1 MLEVKQLS
9 VSYGQHQALAD
20 VSVDIAKGEVVVI
33 LGANGAGKS
42 SLLRAIAGL
51 SEGHCD
57 GDITF
62 NGDALLGAA
71 PDDIVIGGIALVPE
85 GRAIFGDLNVEE
97 NLRLGAY
104 SERARMNEQ
113 ANLDR
118 VLTLFPKLRERRKQI
133 TRTMS
138 GGEQQMVAIGRAL
151 MSDPS
156 ILMLDEPSLGL
167 SPLLSKEL
175 FQALGRIRE
184 TGPGVLV
191 VEQNAKLSLA
201 IADRGYLIE
210 NGQIVGAN
218 DAASLAADPAVQ
230 AAYLGG
236 GGKCVAS
243 AQPRQPSRP
252 APTLPSAPSASASAT
267 PDAPAGHRTYVKPAG
282 LSASSDNTSSL
293 IGETLDGLLG
303 RAADAAQQRQP
314 TRVRLPSPSSGD
326 RAEKASQP
334 PRVIEITPE
343 PAPEP
348 SQVSPATP
356 SLSSSVEVG
365 GNDRIATMLADFEDA
380 AARARQ
386 HRSKAAPH
394 NDVRDSSAGHQQASA
409 DAGAALP
416 EIPVFRKS
424 RVEVFKRGKDGT
436 LVKAR
441 EV

>member
-1 MLEVKQLS
+1 MLEVKNLS
-9 VSYGQHQALAD
+9 VSYGQHRALDD
-20 VSVDIAKGEVVVI
+20 VSVQIAKGEVVVI

-57 GDITF
+57 GDISFSGQT
-62 NGDALLGAA
+62 LLGQS
-71 PDDIVIGGIALVPE
+71 PDEIVTGGIALVPE

-104 SERARMNEQ
+104 SERARINEQ

-133 TRTMS
+133 SRTMS

-151 MSDPS
+151 MSDPT

-184 TGPGVLV
+184 TGLGVLV

-210 NGQIVGAN
+210 NGHIVGAN

-236 GGKCVAS
+236 KPGRAGAPAPRPVAAMAKQPGQAPAS
-243 AQPRQPSRP
+243 APPE
-252 APTLPSAPSASASAT
+252 TT
-267 PDAPAGHRTYVKPAG
+267 GGAGRVYVTPAG
-282 LSASSDNTSSL
+282 LSGGTSDAGAL
-293 IGETLDGLLG
+293 IGENLDSLLG
-303 RAADAAQQRQP
+303 RANAAAR
-314 TRVRLPSPSSGD
+314 PSST
-326 RAEKASQP
+326 ALSSATASGKKGP
-334 PRVIEITPE
+334 KIVEITPE
-343 PAPEP
+343 PEAPVP
-348 SQVSPATP
+348 PAVP
-356 SLSSSVEVG
+356 AAALAHQRAG
-365 GNDRIATMLADFEDA
+365 GDDRISAMLADFEA
-380 AARARQ
+380 AAQKAREPRHMSRAP
-386 HRSKAAPH
+386 APERPKSH
-394 NDVRDSSAGHQQASA
+394 GEEPVG
-409 DAGAALP
+409 LP
-416 EIPVFRKS
+416 EIPVFRKAK
-424 RVEVFKRGKDGT
+424 VEVFKRDKTGA

-441 EV
+441 EA

>member
-1 MLEVKQLS
+1 MLEVKNLS
-9 VSYGQHQALAD
+9 VSYGQHRALD
-20 VSVDIAKGEVVVI
+20 DISVRISKGEVVVI

-57 GDITF
+57 GDISF
-62 NGDALLGAA
+62 AGQSLLGRN
-71 PDDIVIGGIALVPE
+71 PDEIVTGGIALVPE

-138 GGEQQMVAIGRAL
+138 GGEQQMVAVGRAL
-151 MSDPS
+151 MSDPT

-210 NGQIVGAN
+210 NGRMVGAN

-236 GGKCVAS
+236 KPGRAGAP
-243 AQPRQPSRP
+243 AARP
-252 APTLPSAPSASASAT
+252 ASVAAKQAGQ
-267 PDAPAGHRTYVKPAG
+267 APAAAEAAAATRSGRVYVQPAG
-282 LSASSDNTSSL
+282 LSGGAMDTGAL
-293 IGETLDGLLG
+293 IGENLDSLLG
-303 RAADAAQQRQP
+303 RANAAAR
-314 TRVRLPSPSSGD
+314 PSSTVTTAQPAGSKTGP
-326 RAEKASQP
+326 RAVK
-334 PRVIEITPE
+334 IKPE
-343 PAPEP
+343 PERAAPAPAPERTVP
-348 SQVSPATP
+348 GQAGAAGD
-356 SLSSSVEVG
+356 E
-365 GNDRIATMLADFEDA
+365 RIAALLADFEIA
-380 AARARQ
+380 AQKARQ
-386 HRSKAAPH
+386 PRANGGTNAPDYTIPH
-394 NDVRDSSAGHQQASA
+394 GGEPDG
-409 DAGAALP
+409 LP
-416 EIPVFRKS
+416 EIPVFRKAK
-424 RVEVFKRGKDGT
+424 VEVFKRDKNGA

-441 EV
+441 EA

>member
-1 MLEVKQLS
+1 MLEVKNLS
-9 VSYGQHQALAD
+9 VSYGQHRALD
-20 VSVDIAKGEVVVI
+20 DISVQIAKGEVVVI

-57 GDITF
+57 GDISF
-62 NGDALLGAA
+62 AGQSLLGQS
-71 PDDIVIGGIALVPE
+71 PDEIVTGGIALVPE

-133 TRTMS
+133 SRTMS

-151 MSDPS
+151 MSDPT

-184 TGPGVLV
+184 TGLGVLV

-210 NGQIVGAN
+210 NGHIVGAN
-218 DAASLAADPAVQ
+218 DASSLAADPAVQ

-236 GGKCVAS
+236 KPGRAGAPASRPLAAVAKQPVHAPAS
-243 AQPRQPSRP
+243 APPETTSG
-252 APTLPSAPSASASAT
+252 
-267 PDAPAGHRTYVKPAG
+267 AGRVYVTPAG
-282 LSASSDNTSSL
+282 LSGGTSNAGEL
-293 IGETLDGLLG
+293 IGENLDSLLG
-303 RAADAAQQRQP
+303 RANAAAR
-314 TRVRLPSPSSGD
+314 PSST
-326 RAEKASQP
+326 ALSSANASGRNGP
-334 PRVIEITPE
+334 KIVEINPE
-343 PAPEP
+343 PEAPA
-348 SQVSPATP
+348 PAAP
-356 SLSSSVEVG
+356 VHERAG
-365 GNDRIATMLADFEDA
+365 GDDRISAMLADFEA
-380 AARARQ
+380 AAQKAREPRHMGRAPAPE
-386 HRSKAAPH
+386 HSKTHGEEPV
-394 NDVRDSSAGHQQASA
+394 D
-409 DAGAALP
+409 LP
-416 EIPVFRKS
+416 EIPVFRKAK
-424 RVEVFKRGKDGT
+424 VEVFKRDRNGA

-441 EV
+441 EA

>member
-1 MLEVKQLS
+1 MLEVKNLS
-9 VSYGQHQALAD
+9 VSYGQHRAL
-20 VSVDIAKGEVVVI
+20 VDISVRISKGEVVVI

-57 GDITF
+57 GDISF
-62 NGDALLGAA
+62 AGQSLLGRN
-71 PDDIVIGGIALVPE
+71 PDEIVTGGIALVPE

-138 GGEQQMVAIGRAL
+138 GGEQQMVAVGRAL
-151 MSDPS
+151 MSDPT

-210 NGQIVGAN
+210 NGRMVGAN

-236 GGKCVAS
+236 KPGRAGAP
-243 AQPRQPSRP
+243 AARP
-252 APTLPSAPSASASAT
+252 AAVAAKQAGQ
-267 PDAPAGHRTYVKPAG
+267 APAAAEAAAATRSGRVYVQPAG
-282 LSASSDNTSSL
+282 LSGGAMDTGAL
-293 IGETLDGLLG
+293 IGENLDSLLG
-303 RAADAAQQRQP
+303 RANAAAR
-314 TRVRLPSPSSGD
+314 PSSTVTTAQPAGSKTGP
-326 RAEKASQP
+326 RAVK
-334 PRVIEITPE
+334 IKPE
-343 PAPEP
+343 PERAAPAPERTVP
-348 SQVSPATP
+348 GQAGAAGD
-356 SLSSSVEVG
+356 E
-365 GNDRIATMLADFEDA
+365 RIAALLADFEIA
-380 AARARQ
+380 AQKAREPRANGGTN
-386 HRSKAAPH
+386 APDYTIPH
-394 NDVRDSSAGHQQASA
+394 GGEPDG
-409 DAGAALP
+409 LP
-416 EIPVFRKS
+416 EIPVFRKAK
-424 RVEVFKRGKDGT
+424 VEVFKRDKNGA

-441 EV
+441 EA

>member
-1 MLEVKQLS
+1 MLEVNNLS
-9 VSYGQHQALAD
+9 VTYGQHRALD
-20 VSVDIAKGEVVVI
+20 DISVQIAKGEVVVI

-57 GDITF
+57 GDISF
-62 NGDALLGAA
+62 AGQSLLSRS
-71 PDDIVIGGIALVPE
+71 PDEIVTGGIALVPE

-104 SERARMNEQ
+104 SERARTNEQ

-118 VLTLFPKLRERRKQI
+118 VLALFPKLRERRKQI

-138 GGEQQMVAIGRAL
+138 GGEQQMVAVGRAL
-151 MSDPS
+151 MSDPT

-210 NGQIVGAN
+210 NGHIVGAN
-218 DAASLAADPAVQ
+218 DAAALAADPAVQ

-236 GGKCVAS
+236 KPGRAGTR
-243 AQPRQPSRP
+243 PPRP
-252 APTLPSAPSASASAT
+252 AASQPVPPPSASPPPAT
-267 PDAPAGHRTYVKPAG
+267 PTTPASGDGRVYITPAG
-282 LSASSDNTSSL
+282 LSGGAQDSTTL
-293 IGETLDGLLG
+293 IGENLDSLLG
-303 RAADAAQQRQP
+303 RANAAAR
-314 TRVRLPSPSSGD
+314 PSSMAMPSSAAKG
-326 RAEKASQP
+326 RTGPKI
-334 PRVIEITPE
+334 VEITPE
-343 PAPEP
+343 PEAP
-348 SQVSPATP
+348 SPARQP
-356 SLSSSVEVG
+356 STASGASG
-365 GNDRIATMLADFEDA
+365 GDDRISSMLADFEA
-380 AARARQ
+380 AAQRARQ
-386 HRSKAAPH
+386 PLGKGPRANGGTTAPARRVTQ
-394 NDVRDSSAGHQQASA
+394 D
-409 DAGAALP
+409 DAPVGLP
-416 EIPVFRKS
+416 EIPVYRKAK
-424 RVEVFKRGKDGT
+424 VEIYKRDGSGA

-441 EV
+441 EA